1 MYHLA
6 GLVFHWT
13 TRLRQNVWAGIRIGV
28 AVLVYGSSVG
38 SYMQFVLRV
47 QHAVAHALGV
57 VRITWALW
65 KETKGQSRDDIR
77 RVHRGEALPTFHPHL
92 FWLASAIV
100 ILMAKHFY
108 QRPWD
113 YKDREGKRNQ
123 WWQKRSCSLFCH
135 SKKFFKKIILPLIL
149 GSTCLG
155 IFPSLLT
162 WPQQNCPFYAT
173 KWASWFVMLI
183 SAGQVPKQCLRLV
196 QVFLPP
202 IGTVKFTHF
211 SMLVQQFN
219 HLQKRHF
226 LRAKAHVLPRIAS
239 KPSSALVGTAIRNS
253 REANSASPHLDSAHF
268 RRLLPVTRACLAMF
282 S

>member
-92 FWLASAIV
+92 FRLASAIV
-100 ILMAKHFY
+100 LLMAKHFY

-135 SKKFFKKIILPLIL
+135 SKNFLKK
-149 GSTCLG
+149 SFCLW
-155 IFPSLLT
+155 FWEAHAWEYSPASSLDPNRT
-162 WPQQNCPFYAT
+162 VPF
-173 KWASWFVMLI
+173 M
-183 SAGQVPKQCLRLV
+183 
-196 QVFLPP
+196 PP
-202 IGTVKFTHF
+202 NEH
-211 SMLVQQFN
+211 
-219 HLQKRHF
+219 H
-226 LRAKAHVLPRIAS
+226 
-239 KPSSALVGTAIRNS
+239 
-253 REANSASPHLDSAHF
+253 D
-268 RRLLPVTRACLAMF
+268 
-282 S
+282 